1 MTLTDLDR
9 KKLQLAK
16 LRRAAAQRLRLAFDG
31 ENLAAV
37 PTQAQAAVL
46 QDAETLVHWIVASNR
61 SGKTQTGARIVS
73 WWFLENHPHM
83 RRPSE
88 GEKAWRGTLQI
99 LVIGRIIEQI
109 ESEIWAKKIKPLL
122 PPGSYKEVRTAGVL
136 KRVENLQNGNT
147 IIFLSHHD
155 AVAAREKAQA
165 FTAHV
170 IWLDEMPDH
179 ASLITELLMR
189 TLTTDGRMYATFTP
203 LIRNADIYRIV
214 TAPHPRAKQ
223 HKFMMLE
230 NPKFRGKEAETL
242 EEVRAMCAS
251 DAEFRCRAFGEWWA
265 GDTRAFAYDPGRN
278 RVPAPPN
285 YEPVVWR
292 HVAVADPSASGLTGL
307 SVWAEHPS
315 TGAWYNVKAVL
326 IKGTAAYDLFDE
338 IEAALQGFR
347 IVARW
352 TDCNPAGFYKEAAR
366 RGAAASGGMPWT
378 PFTDKQDRK
387 VETIDQLNAA
397 LLGQKVYLTDA
408 STQLEDDLVRAE
420 WDATGSK
427 IVHASKYHLA
437 DTARYFWDVHPKFDP
452 TAMRVRTPDQEIRA
466 AWKARVAREAAA
478 EQAQLLQ
485 RKSKWRRR
493 VLNSRSLSLGR

>member
-9 KKLQLAK
+9 KKLRLSQ
-16 LRRAAAQRLRLAFDG
+16 LRRQHAAQLRLAFDG
-31 ENLAAV
+31 ENLAAQ
-37 PTQAQAAVL
+37 PTPAQSAVL
-46 QDAETLVHWIVASNR
+46 EDRETLVHWIVASNR

-136 KRVENLQNGNT
+136 KRVENLQNGNV

-265 GDTRAFAYDPGRN
+265 GDTRAFAYDPQRN
-278 RVPAPPN
+278 RVAKAPD
-285 YEPVVWR
+285 YEPQVWR

-307 SVWAEHPS
+307 SLWAEHPA
-315 TGAWYNVKAVL
+315 TGAWYNIKAVL
-326 IKGTAAYDLFDE
+326 IKGTAAYDLFDT
-338 IEAALQGFR
+338 IEAELHGYR
-347 IVARW
+347 VVARW

-366 RGAAASGGMPWT
+366 RGAGASGGVPWV
-378 PFTDKQDRK
+378 PYTDKNDRK
-387 VETIDQLNAA
+387 VETIDRMNAEF
-397 LLGQKVYLTDA
+397 LSQRLFLTDA

-420 WDATGSK
+420 WDAHGAK
-427 IVHASKYHLA
+427 IVNASKYHLA
-437 DTARYFWDVHPKFDP
+437 DTARYFNDVKPRFDP
-452 TAMRVRTPDQEIRA
+452 HAIRVRTPDQEIRA
-466 AWKARVAREAAA
+466 AWKARQAREAAEHA
-478 EQAQLLQ
+478 RVLQ
-485 RKSKWRRR
+485 RRSKWGRKTSS
-493 VLNSRSLSLGR
+493 VRSFWLGR